1 MILILDTETTGL
13 DPKKDHLIEVGAA
26 RFDECLGQ
34 LVECRSWM
42 VHPFRLEFAN
52 TAIDVNGILEQTIKR
67 GAPGSHV
74 AEELNEWSGQH
85 RCVVAHNASFDQKWF
100 TQFPN
105 PWVCSEYDIEWP
117 KDIGSGSLEKLA
129 LAHGIGVM
137 PGHRAIYDVLTL
149 VRVFERVAEMG
160 RDLEAMITK
169 AMLPKSLFQS
179 KHPFASNDTASKAGF
194 RWDGDRKAW
203 CRKMTD
209 DAAKLLQSTYPYNI
223 YKLES

>member
-1 MILILDTETTGL
+1 MLIIIDTETTGF
-13 DPKKDHLIEVGAA
+13 DPKKDSLIEVAWARYDERHGLVDCKSRLLKSDGNAA
-26 RFDECLGQ
+26 F
-34 LVECRSWM
+34 S
-42 VHPFRLEFAN
+42 
-52 TAIDVNGILEQTIKR
+52 VNGISPELLRDAREGVSLDLE
-67 GAPGSHV
+67 GA
-74 AEELNEWSGQH
+74 
-85 RCVVAHNASFDQKWF
+85 RCAVAHNASFDSQWLPWIK
-100 TQFPN
+100 
-105 PWVCSEYDIEWP
+105 PWVCSKSDIEWP

-149 VRVFERVAEMG
+149 VRTFDRVAEMG
-160 RDLEAMITK
+160 HDLEAMITK
-169 AMLPKSLFQS
+169 AMLPKSIFQS

-194 RWDGDRKAW
+194 RWDGARKAW